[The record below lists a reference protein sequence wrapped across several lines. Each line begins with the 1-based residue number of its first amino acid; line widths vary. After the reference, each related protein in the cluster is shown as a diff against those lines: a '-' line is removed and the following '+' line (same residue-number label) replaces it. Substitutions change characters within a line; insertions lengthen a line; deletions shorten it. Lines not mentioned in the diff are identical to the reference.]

1 MSARKRKG
9 GEAPEPV
16 KKART
21 EEEKEPQAAGGKEA
35 IGGTG
40 AFPGPKIRIA
50 SWNLNGLR
58 AWVKKPGVLDFV
70 LRDDLDVLCFNET
83 KLQDKDV
90 AGFRKQFAK
99 YPYQYWSC
107 SHAKLGYSGTAV
119 LTKTQPVSVTYGI
132 GKRKHDEEG
141 RSVAVEFD
149 SFYVVA
155 TYIPNAGQKLERL
168 DYRTRE
174 WDVDFLAFLKSL
186 EATGKSVIWLGD
198 LNVVH
203 QDLDIHNMKGKEKNA
218 GCTPQERRSF
228 TDALS
233 SGLIDSF
240 RALNPTTKK
249 FSWFSAKNPRAKREN
264 QGWRLDYIVVSAGL
278 MPRAEESL
286 IHDQVEGSDHHPVE
300 LVLTSA
306 H

>member
-9 GEAPEPV
+9 GEAPEPT

-21 EEEKEPQAAGGKEA
+21 EEDPQPQSAPQKEMVGGAGV
-35 IGGTG
+35 
-40 AFPGPKIRIA
+40 FPGPKVHIA

-58 AWVKKPGVLDFV
+58 AWVKKPSVLDYA

-119 LTKTQPVSVTYGI
+119 LAKTQPVSVTYGV
-132 GKRKHDEEG
+132 GKRKHDQEG

-149 SFYVVA
+149 TFYVVA

-174 WDVDFLAFLKSL
+174 WDLDFRAFLKSL
-186 EATGKSVIWLGD
+186 ESTGKGVIWLGD

-203 QDLDIHNMKGKEKNA
+203 QDLDIHNIKGKEKNA
-218 GCTPQERRSF
+218 GCTPQERQSF
-228 TDALS
+228 TQTLAE
-233 SGLIDSF
+233 GFTDSF
-240 RALNPTTKK
+240 RALNPTLRK
-249 FSWFSAKNPRAKREN
+249 FSWFSAKNPRAKSEN
-264 QGWRLDYIVVSAGL
+264 QGWRLDYIVVSNAL
-278 MPRAEESL
+278 MQRVQESL
-286 IHDQVEGSDHHPVE
+286 IFDQVQGSDHHPVE
-300 LVLTSA
+300 LVLA
-306 H
+306 AQ